1 LDIGNEVRALNRKY
15 PTSKTK
21 NPMENRPILKIALTS
36 ADKLVETLG
45 WIVLLAI
52 WVLTVTNYPNLPD
65 TIPTHFNA
73 SGEADGFGGKATILT
88 LPIVGS
94 VLFIG
99 MTILNKYP
107 HLFNYPIK
115 MTADQALNQ
124 YTNAT
129 KLVRYLKFSIV
140 VIFGLIV
147 LQTIRKVNGEADG
160 LGEWFLSLTLGL
172 IFIPMGYFIFKS
184 FQINRG
190 EKIK

>member
-1 LDIGNEVRALNRKY
+1 
-15 PTSKTK
+15 
-21 NPMENRPILKIALTS
+21 MENRPILKIALTS

>member
-1 LDIGNEVRALNRKY
+1 
-15 PTSKTK
+15 
-21 NPMENRPILKIALTS
+21 MENRPILKIALTS

-45 WIVLLAI
+45 WVAVLAI
-52 WVLTVTNYPNLPD
+52 WILTITNYSNLPD
-65 TIPTHFNA
+65 KIPTHFNA
-73 SGEADGFGGKATILT
+73 SGEPDGFGGKATVLT
-88 LPIVGS
+88 LPIVSS

-115 MTADQALNQ
+115 MTADQALEQ

-129 KLVRYLKFSIV
+129 KLIRYLKLSIV

-160 LGEWFLSLTLGL
+160 LGEWFLPLTLGL

-184 FQINRG
+184 FQINREG
-190 EKIK
+190 K

>member
-1 LDIGNEVRALNRKY
+1 MLTNCQKRLPLTQSNK
-15 PTSKTK
+15 KM
-21 NPMENRPILKIALTS
+21 NFPMENRPILKIAWTS

-45 WIVLLAI
+45 WVALLAI
-52 WVLTVTNYPNLPD
+52 WILTITNYSNLPD
-65 TIPTHFNA
+65 TIPIHFNA
-73 SGEADGFGGKATILT
+73 SGEADGFGGKGMILT

-99 MTILNKYP
+99 MTILNKHP

-129 KLVRYLKFSIV
+129 RLVRYLKFSIV

-147 LQTIRKVNGEADG
+147 LQTIRNVNGEADG
-160 LGEWFLSLTLGL
+160 LGYWFLPLTLGL
-172 IFIPMGYFIFKS
+172 FFIPVTFFIFKS
-184 FQINRG
+184 FRING
-190 EKIK
+190 GKKLQ

>member
-1 LDIGNEVRALNRKY
+1 
-15 PTSKTK
+15 
-21 NPMENRPILKIALTS
+21 MENRPILKIALTS

-45 WIVLLAI
+45 WVAVLAI
-52 WVLTVTNYPNLPD
+52 WILTITNYSNLPH
-65 TIPTHFNA
+65 TIPIHFNA
-73 SGEADGFGGKATILT
+73 SGEADGFGGKGMILT

-99 MTILNKYP
+99 MTILNKHP

-115 MTADQALNQ
+115 MTADQALDQ

-160 LGEWFLSLTLGL
+160 LGEWFLPLTLGL

-184 FQINRG
+184 FQINRE
-190 EKIK
+190 EKSK

>member
-1 LDIGNEVRALNRKY
+1 
-15 PTSKTK
+15 
-21 NPMENRPILKIALTS
+21 MENRPTLKIALTS
-36 ADKLVETLG
+36 ADKLMETLG
-45 WIVLLAI
+45 WVAVLAI
-52 WVLTVTNYPNLPD
+52 WILTITNYSNLPD

-73 SGEADGFGGKATILT
+73 SGEPDGFGGKATILT
-88 LPIVGS
+88 LPIVSS

-115 MTADQALNQ
+115 MTADQALKQ

-129 KLVRYLKFSIV
+129 RLVSYLKLSIV

-147 LQTIRKVNGEADG
+147 LQTIRKVNSEADG
-160 LGEWFLSLTLGL
+160 LGEWFLPLTLGL

-184 FQINRG
+184 FQINREG
-190 EKIK
+190 KSK

>member
-1 LDIGNEVRALNRKY
+1 
-15 PTSKTK
+15 
-21 NPMENRPILKIALTS
+21 
-36 ADKLVETLG
+36 
-45 WIVLLAI
+45 
-52 WVLTVTNYPNLPD
+52 
-65 TIPTHFNA
+65 
-73 SGEADGFGGKATILT
+73 
-88 LPIVGS
+88 
-94 VLFIG
+94 
-99 MTILNKYP
+99 
-107 HLFNYPIK
+107 
-115 MTADQALNQ
+115 LNQ

>member
-1 LDIGNEVRALNRKY
+1 
-15 PTSKTK
+15 
-21 NPMENRPILKIALTS
+21 MENRPILKIALTS

-88 LPIVGS
+88 LPIVAS
-94 VLFIG
+94 ILFVG
-99 MTILNKYP
+99 LTILNKYP